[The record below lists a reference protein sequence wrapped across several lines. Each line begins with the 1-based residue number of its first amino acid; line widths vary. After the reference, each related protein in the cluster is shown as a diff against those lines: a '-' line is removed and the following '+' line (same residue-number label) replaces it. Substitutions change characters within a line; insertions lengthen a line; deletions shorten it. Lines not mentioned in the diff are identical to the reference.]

1 MRRDDIASLVSRK
14 DQLAAASLA
23 SRLRAA
29 GQSRAE
35 IDLCSGVPAE
45 K

>member
-1 MRRDDIASLVSRK
+1 MRRNGIASLVSRE

-29 GQSRAE
+29 GQARVE
-35 IDLCSGVPAE
+35 IEPCSGVPAE
-45 K
+45 E